1 MVCGAGRAA
10 SLAGATTA
18 AGNFEADE
26 VRECIEVSVVVAVVA
41 TLRVLAEAVAVGWVG
56 GGDFGWLCALGGVSE
71 LADTGTAGL
80 CAGVGPEL
88 AGNEGAAL
96 GEVVALLFWV
106 GGKAD
111 KPGGALGVG
120 AGAVLGGGG
129 NGAIPTAAL
138 SLAAAAAAAEAYFSV
153 SPGALVGKGAGFM
166 LLFVAPL
173 LVFAN
178 GV

>member
-1 MVCGAGRAA
+1 M
-10 SLAGATTA
+10 
-18 AGNFEADE
+18 F
-26 VRECIEVSVVVAVVA
+26 
-41 TLRVLAEAVAVGWVG
+41 
-56 GGDFGWLCALGGVSE
+56 
-71 LADTGTAGL
+71 ADTGTAGF

-88 AGNEGAAL
+88 TGNEGTAL
-96 GEVVALLFWV
+96 GEVVALLFCV

-129 NGAIPTAAL
+129 NGVIPTTAL

-166 LLFVAPL
+166 LLFVVPFVVLAK
-173 LVFAN
+173 